1 MGVDLEIWPTRSNG
15 AHCHPSPSC
24 SPPESDSLSPNGART
39 TWRLCPYESIFFF
52 YQPRNPW
59 ESISF
64 EFQSNKRKYVLGTT
78 GSRIISIL
86 IQSSFGNAETHI
98 RLCIVSY
105 FLPLS
110 LNHRINKWKL
120 PSLVHLMS
128 YLLQSPTLW
137 FETSFLNRTCVAR
150 QSHEGT

>member
-1 MGVDLEIWPTRSNG
+1 MVPTATPHLHALHLRVT
-15 AHCHPSPSC
+15 AFLLMV
-24 SPPESDSLSPNGART
+24 PEQLGDCVLMKAF
-39 TWRLCPYESIFFF
+39 FFF

-110 LNHRINKWKL
+110 LNH
-120 PSLVHLMS
+120 
-128 YLLQSPTLW
+128 
-137 FETSFLNRTCVAR
+137 
-150 QSHEGT
+150 G

>member
-1 MGVDLEIWPTRSNG
+1 MASILASPTICFCWPDFFHRPPNTWVCPLLHSETVVMGVDLEIWPTRSNG

-39 TWRLCPYESIFFF
+39 TWRLCPYESIFFFF

-110 LNHRINKWKL
+110 LNH
-120 PSLVHLMS
+120 
-128 YLLQSPTLW
+128 
-137 FETSFLNRTCVAR
+137 
-150 QSHEGT
+150 G